1 MTIEEIKEYIK
12 LKLPN
17 RDVEE
22 LLHFPFS
29 AFGNKSA
36 YEHIEECKDE
46 YALNDVM
53 GVFRRMLG

>member
-1 MTIEEIKEYIK
+1 VKIEEIKEYIK

-22 LLHFPFS
+22 LLHTPFS
-29 AFGNKSA
+29 ALGNKSA

-46 YALNDVM
+46 YALNDIM
-53 GVFRRMLG
+53 GLFRRMLG